1 MNFLTIK
8 DIARRAR
15 VSHTTV
21 SRVLNNKP
29 GVKRATKERILDLIR
44 ELDYQPNLVARSLV
58 MKRSRTLGLV
68 ITTIRNPFYL
78 EVAQGVEDT
87 ARARGY
93 SVFFCCTNFSISREE
108 ESIRDLRRKGVD
120 GIILSS
126 AHTRDPYV
134 ASLVEQ
140 EFPTVL
146 VNRRVLEPDLAGKMD
161 YIGVDNVKAGE
172 MAVDH
177 LLQVGRRRV
186 AVISG
191 NKDSSITIERMKGI
205 RRALKKHHV
214 ELDDE
219 MVFEGDYL
227 KKSGYDGALYFLSR
241 TGLPDAILCLND
253 YMALGVYDALMER
266 GVSIP
271 ETVSLMG
278 FNDIEFSSLQV
289 VGLTTISQ
297 KNYLLGSMA
306 VQRLVDRV
314 EGAKAGVEYVLEPE
328 LIVRKTCGHVRS
340 GLSNYT
346 GIREGG

>member
-8 DIARRAR
+8 DIARRAQ

-29 GVKRATKERILDLIR
+29 GVKRATKDRILRLIR

-78 EVAQGVEDT
+78 ELAQGLEDT

-108 ESIRDLRRKGVD
+108 ESIRELRRKGVD

-126 AHTRDPYV
+126 AHIKDLYV
-134 ASLVEQ
+134 SSLVEQ
-140 EFPTVL
+140 QFPAVL
-146 VNRRVLEPDLAGKMD
+146 VNRRVLEPDLTGKMD

-172 MAVDH
+172 MAVEH
-177 LLQVGRRRV
+177 LLKVGRRRFG
-186 AVISG
+186 VISG
-191 NKDSSITIERMKGI
+191 SEDSSITIERMAGI
-205 RRALKKHHV
+205 RTALQKHHLV
-214 ELDDE
+214 LDE
-219 MVFEGDYL
+219 TMVFEGDYL

-241 TGLPDAILCLND
+241 TELPDAILCLND
-253 YMALGVYDALMER
+253 YMALGVYDALTER
-266 GVSIP
+266 GIDVP
-271 ETVSLMG
+271 EMVSLMG
-278 FNDIEFSSLQV
+278 FNDIEFASLQV

-297 KNYLLGSMA
+297 KKYLLGSMA
-306 VQRLVDRV
+306 VQRLIDRI
-314 EGAKAGVEYVLEPE
+314 EGAKPGVEYILEPE
-328 LIVRKTCGHVRS
+328 LIIRKTCGYLKS
-340 GLSNYT
+340 GLSNYKVKK
-346 GIREGG
+346 GGG